1 MQRWRLLRIITAR
14 PRLFIGLAIGLLSYF
29 PLMAVHPLANRI
41 VLAWDIGIAVYL
53 ALTAE
58 LFIRSDHTNI
68 STDAQRQQEGE
79 WSIFALT
86 LLGAGDEPG
95 GDFFVLARRRQE
107 NP

>member
-58 LFIRSDHTNI
+58 HQYQHRCAAAAGRRMEHFCA
-68 STDAQRQQEGE
+68 DAAGR
-79 WSIFALT
+79 
-86 LLGAGDEPG
+86 GDEPG